1 MIDGNL
7 YLSLSFAPACVN
19 ETLFHVTVKELT
31 STGRR
36 LIPCNI
42 IKLMLHRKNAGK
54 AGNRNGFQVFPPKE
68 NVRNE

>member
-1 MIDGNL
+1 MN
-7 YLSLSFAPACVN
+7 PA
-19 ETLFHVTVKELT
+19 LFHVTVKELT